1 MEYIM
6 SDSKLSTFPLA
17 AAVAGAVS
25 MAAMT
30 IPSTASAAG
39 KEKCYGVS
47 KAGENGCANAAGT
60 HSCAGQSTAAYDNGE
75 WKLVAEGSCVEMG
88 GLLEPSDGINEDAKM
103 KAG

>member
-1 MEYIM
+1 M
-6 SDSKLSTFPLA
+6 SDSKLSTLSLA

-39 KEKCYGVS
+39 KEKCYGVA

-60 HSCAGQSTAAYDNGE
+60 HSCAGQSTVAYDKGE

-88 GLLEPSDGINEDAKM
+88 GMLEPGEGVNEEAKM

>member
-1 MEYIM
+1 M
-6 SDSKLSTFPLA
+6 SDKNVSTLSLA

-25 MAAMT
+25 LAAMT

-60 HSCAGQSTAAYDNGE
+60 HSCAGQSTVDYDNGE
-75 WKLVAEGSCVEMG
+75 WKLVGEGTCVEMG
-88 GLLEPSDGINEDAKM
+88 GSLEPSEGVNEEAKM

>member
-1 MEYIM
+1 M
-6 SDSKLSTFPLA
+6 SDNKLTSLSLA

-30 IPSTASAAG
+30 IPSATMAQNG

-60 HSCAGQSTAAYDNGE
+60 HSCAGQSTVDFDGGE
-75 WKLVAEGSCVEMG
+75 WKLVAEGSCVQMG
-88 GLLEPSDGINEDAKM
+88 GSLEPSEGVNEEAKM

>member
-1 MEYIM
+1 M
-6 SDSKLSTFPLA
+6 SHSKLSHLSLA

-30 IPSTASAAG
+30 VPSTASAEG
-39 KEKCYGVS
+39 KEKCYGVA

-60 HSCAGQSTAAYDNGE
+60 HSCAGQSTVDFDGGE
-75 WKLVAEGSCVEMG
+75 WKLVAEGSCSDMG
-88 GLLEPSDGINEDAKM
+88 GKLEPFAGVSEDAKE

>member
-1 MEYIM
+1 MEFTM
-6 SDSKLSTFPLA
+6 SNVKLNTLTLA

-39 KEKCYGVS
+39 KEKCYGVA

-60 HSCAGQSTAAYDNGE
+60 HSCAGQSTVAFDNGE

-88 GLLEPSDGINEDAKM
+88 GDLKPSEGVNEAAAM

>member
-1 MEYIM
+1 M
-6 SDSKLSTFPLA
+6 SDSKVSTLSLA

-25 MAAMT
+25 LAAMT
-30 IPSTASAAG
+30 VPSTSYAAG

-60 HSCAGQSTAAYDNGE
+60 HSCAGQSTVDFDGGE
-75 WKLVAEGSCVEMG
+75 WKLVDEGSCVQMG
-88 GLLEPSDGINEDAKM
+88 GSLEPTEGVNEEAKM

>member
-1 MEYIM
+1 M
-6 SDSKLSTFPLA
+6 SNSKLSTMSLA

-30 IPSTASAAG
+30 IPSTASAEG
-39 KEKCYGVS
+39 KVKCYGVA

-60 HSCAGQSTAAYDNGE
+60 HSCAGQSTVDFDGGE
-75 WKLVAEGSCVEMG
+75 WKLVAEGSCEDMG
-88 GLLEPSDGINEDAKM
+88 GKTEPFAGVSEEAAE